1 MFGFYRDR
9 SYLPLYGLLDLQFAL
24 SHSAKLVAGEHCV
37 HCPDGCDRGV
47 PVHAD
52 RAESHSCEHWP
63 QVQPV
68 STTSRI
74 VQYRQQLLQQPV
86 LKWIVTTFQCSK
98 TACTEYRYLISFA
111 HHICP
116 CCKKKVKM
124 QRYENLSTPVTLLC
138 FSGRSWWLVSVHKQ
152 GTCIGVYTNL
162 GANSM
167 EFHLQSYLLLFA
179 SRVKSDETSHTRLFP
194 NSSLIVFVF

>member
-1 MFGFYRDR
+1 M
-9 SYLPLYGLLDLQFAL
+9 
-24 SHSAKLVAGEHCV
+24 
-37 HCPDGCDRGV
+37 
-47 PVHAD
+47 HAD

-98 TACTEYRYLISFA
+98 TAYTEYRYLISFA

-167 EFHLQSYLLLFA
+167 GFHLQSYLLLFA

-194 NSSLIVFVF
+194 NSSLIVFVFYSQCPFPFDVKSVYRPSVCKLETCQIIHLLFGKGMLCLIK